1 MTAFYNEPDPYAAT
15 WLENLIAAGHIAPGV
30 VDRRPIQE
38 IEAFELA
45 GFTQCHFFAGIG
57 IWSHALRRAG
67 WSDDRP
73 IWTGSCPCQ
82 PFSAAGQRK
91 GTSDERH
98 LWPTWFKLV
107 EQCHP
112 AIVVGEQVASKD
124 GLGWL
129 DLVSTDLE
137 GAGYAFGASDL
148 CAAGF
153 QQAHIRQ
160 RLYFVGLADDAGE
173 RWNWRGDTAGPGRGN
188 GPKIGSSV
196 ERLAD
201 PMCGR
206 QSGSREIQRSGDT
219 TTHKNWQKH
228 RTINASGKHDMVGG
242 LGNPIIGAGEWNSG
256 EIPSTQAGQH
266 GERRAVDG
274 GVCERSSNAGGID
287 GVEHTDKSGQYG
299 RASSGKQPLRNVS
312 DRTDQ
317 KSDSGDSRQIA
328 SRWLDVDWL
337 LCRNP
342 VGEPSWR
349 AVEPG
354 TFPLAH
360 GITNRMGKL
369 RAFGNGL
376 DAETATNFCEVV
388 REIVDDL
395 RPLEREYDL

>member
-1 MTAFYNEPDPYAAT
+1 MTAFYNEPDPYAAA
-15 WLENLIAAGHIAPGV
+15 WLENLIAAGHIAPGI

-38 IEAFELA
+38 IEAWELE

-91 GTSDERH
+91 GIHDERH
-98 LWPTWFKLV
+98 LWPFWHKLI
-107 EQCHP
+107 EQRLP

-124 GLGWL
+124 GLGWF
-129 DLVSTDLE
+129 DLVSTDME
-137 GAGYAFGASDL
+137 ASDYSIAAADL

-153 QQAHIRQ
+153 QQAHLRQ
-160 RLYFVGLADDAGE
+160 RLYFVGLADDKSKRWDRCNDPARSGRWDGSENRSAIGGLADDDDTRLEGRWEPGGE
-173 RWNWRGDTAGPGRGN
+173 CTDQLTLGSNSLACGMADSLPTGRPKRGASAGN
-188 GPKIGSSV
+188 GPI
-196 ERLAD
+196 A
-201 PMCGR
+201 
-206 QSGSREIQRSGDT
+206 RSGAYG
-219 TTHKNWQKH
+219 
-228 RTINASGKHDMVGG
+228 R
-242 LGNPIIGAGEWNSG
+242 
-256 EIPSTQAGQH
+256 
-266 GERRAVDG
+266 
-274 GVCERSSNAGGID
+274 
-287 GVEHTDKSGQYG
+287 VEHTDKSGQYG
-299 RASSGKQPLRNVS
+299 RASSGEQPLRNVS

-342 VGEPSWR
+342 DGEPSWR
-349 AVEPG
+349 PVEAG

-360 GITNRMGKL
+360 AAPARVGRL
-369 RAFGNGL
+369 RAYGNAL

-388 REIVDDL
+388 REICDDL

>member
-1 MTAFYNEPDPYAAT
+1 MTAFYNEPDPYAAA
-15 WLENLIAAGHIAPGV
+15 WLENLIAAGHIAPGI

-38 IEAFELA
+38 IEAGELE

-91 GTSDERH
+91 GIHDERH
-98 LWPTWFKLV
+98 LWPYWIKLI

-112 AIVVGEQVASKD
+112 AIVLGEQVASKD

-129 DLVSTDLE
+129 DLVSADLE
-137 GAGYAFGASDL
+137 GADYAFGASDL

-153 QQAHIRQ
+153 GQAHIRQ
-160 RLYFVGLADDAGE
+160 RLYFVGLADDDDARLEG
-173 RWNWRGDTAGPGRGN
+173 W
-188 GPKIGSSV
+188 SSV
-196 ERLAD
+196 ER
-201 PMCGR
+201 
-206 QSGSREIQRSGDT
+206 SGSGNQCTTRS
-219 TTHKNWQKH
+219 
-228 RTINASGKHDMVGG
+228 SSMVGR
-242 LGNPIIGAGEWNSG
+242 LGNSFIGTSQRDAGE
-256 EIPSTQAGQH
+256 IFATQTRQH
-266 GERRAVDG
+266 GERCAVNG
-274 GVCERSSNAGGID
+274 GFGERSSNAGGVS
-287 GVEHTDKSGQYG
+287 GLEYSNSAGQYE
-299 RASSGKQPLRNVS
+299 RAPSRKQSLCVVG
-312 DRTDQ
+312 DGTLQ
-317 KSDSGDSRQIA
+317 KSNHRDPGEIDE
-328 SRWLDVDWL
+328 RWLALDWL

-342 VGEPSWR
+342 AGEPSWR
-349 AVEPG
+349 PVKPG

-388 REIVDDL
+388 REIADDL
-395 RPLEREYDL
+395 QPVKREYDL

>member
-1 MTAFYNEPDPYAAT
+1 MTAFYNEPDPYAAA

-91 GTSDERH
+91 GISDERH
-98 LWPTWFKLV
+98 LWPYWHQLID
-107 EQCHP
+107 QRRP
-112 AIVVGEQVASKD
+112 AIIVGEQVASKD
-124 GLGWL
+124 GLGWF
-129 DLVSTDLE
+129 DLVSTDME
-137 GAGYAFGASDL
+137 VSDYAVAAADL

-173 RWNWRGDTAGPGRGN
+173 RCHRGENSTKSGRWNGSEN
-188 GPKIGSSV
+188 GGGV
-196 ERLAD
+196 ERLAHHHHH
-201 PMCGR
+201 PRLEGR
-206 QSGSREIQRSGDT
+206 REPGSESSDQLPPGADGLVGRLAERGSSAGDGSSARSG
-219 TTHKNWQKH
+219 
-228 RTINASGKHDMVGG
+228 A
-242 LGNPIIGAGEWNSG
+242 
-256 EIPSTQAGQH
+256 
-266 GERRAVDG
+266 DG
-274 GVCERSSNAGGID
+274 GVEYSNQSSQ
-287 GVEHTDKSGQYG
+287 HG
-299 RASSGKQPLRNVS
+299 RAPSREQSVCNLG
-312 DRTDQ
+312 DGTDQ
-317 KSDSGDSRQIA
+317 KSDSGNSGQIA

-342 VGEPSWR
+342 DGEPSWR
-349 AVEPG
+349 PVEAG

-360 GITNRMGKL
+360 GIASRMGKL

-376 DAETATNFCEVV
+376 DEETATNFCEVV
-388 REIVDDL
+388 REICDDL
-395 RPLEREYDL
+395 RPVTEFDL

>member
-91 GTSDERH
+91 GIHDERH
-98 LWPTWFKLV
+98 LWPFWHKLI
-107 EQCHP
+107 EQRLP

-129 DLVSTDLE
+129 DTVSADLE
-137 GAGYAFGASDL
+137 AEGYAFGASDL

-153 QQAHIRQ
+153 GQAHIRQ
-160 RLYFVGLADDAGE
+160 RLYFVGLEYSNSAGQYERAPSRKQSLCVVGDGTIQKSNHRDPGEIDE
-173 RWNWRGDTAGPGRGN
+173 RW
-188 GPKIGSSV
+188 
-196 ERLAD
+196 LA
-201 PMCGR
+201 
-206 QSGSREIQRSGDT
+206 
-219 TTHKNWQKH
+219 
-228 RTINASGKHDMVGG
+228 
-242 LGNPIIGAGEWNSG
+242 L
-256 EIPSTQAGQH
+256 
-266 GERRAVDG
+266 
-274 GVCERSSNAGGID
+274 
-287 GVEHTDKSGQYG
+287 
-299 RASSGKQPLRNVS
+299 
-312 DRTDQ
+312 
-317 KSDSGDSRQIA
+317 
-328 SRWLDVDWL
+328 DWL

-342 VGEPSWR
+342 AGEPSWR
-349 AVEPG
+349 PVKPG

-388 REIVDDL
+388 REICDDL
-395 RPLEREYDL
+395 RPVTEFDL